1 MKWDRKI
8 IGISLMMIV
17 FAYMMTDTMYLKA
30 IGDYVLEMLGLPAW
44 SNGDMG
50 LHLTIFYFGIPFL
63 VCFFWLLQRLG
74 KQNRKPVVFVVL
86 ILGVVILSFLTT
98 QGVLLTKTVSD
109 NLYALTYHDENAKV
123 EYRVDGGVIKKFI
136 CQVTL
141 TNHGSEPQQFELS
154 IKGLRAFE
162 EEDEILTILN
172 EKGYPASFR
181 LDGKESRT
189 FVIEYPEY
197 MPSVM
202 LRYNNGGFSGTVQ
215 TILLTD
221 AITGKTYEF
230 SERFQGLILGK

>member
-1 MKWDRKI
+1 
-8 IGISLMMIV
+8 
-17 FAYMMTDTMYLKA
+17 
-30 IGDYVLEMLGLPAW
+30 
-44 SNGDMG
+44 
-50 LHLTIFYFGIPFL
+50 
-63 VCFFWLLQRLG
+63 LG

-98 QGVLLTKTVSD
+98 QAILLTKTVSD
-109 NLYALTYHDENAKV
+109 NLYALTYNDENAKV
-123 EYRVDGGVIKKFI
+123 EYQVDGGEIQKFI

-181 LDGKESRT
+181 LGGKESRT
-189 FVIEYPEY
+189 FIIEYPEY
-197 MPSVM
+197 KPSVM